1 MYFRISATNLDNVG
15 KLVHVQLGRH
25 EEENDFSG
33 NHQLRM
39 CVGFVSLDEMVNPEY
54 FSHAK
59 ECQVGVVLS
68 VLGCLGFPF
77 FQLWMNMFHLERQ
90 AMCSVQCIYFNQ
102 ACRRKTLAQNAMLF
116 ADNGSVTSPS
126 VVKVILARS
135 TFVYVCHLKSWKTS
149 TIKLYLLPPLGKR
162 PMYCMGVFFQNSVY
176 IHSGQDTWAP
186 DSSLRDPLY
195 PNKDRVLETHT
206 DEQ

>member
-1 MYFRISATNLDNVG
+1 MCVLIKGAKQQTIFVILEHYMYFRISATNLDNVG

-77 FQLWMNMFHLERQ
+77 FQL
-90 AMCSVQCIYFNQ
+90 
-102 ACRRKTLAQNAMLF
+102 
-116 ADNGSVTSPS
+116 
-126 VVKVILARS
+126 
-135 TFVYVCHLKSWKTS
+135 
-149 TIKLYLLPPLGKR
+149 
-162 PMYCMGVFFQNSVY
+162 
-176 IHSGQDTWAP
+176 
-186 DSSLRDPLY
+186 
-195 PNKDRVLETHT
+195 
-206 DEQ
+206 